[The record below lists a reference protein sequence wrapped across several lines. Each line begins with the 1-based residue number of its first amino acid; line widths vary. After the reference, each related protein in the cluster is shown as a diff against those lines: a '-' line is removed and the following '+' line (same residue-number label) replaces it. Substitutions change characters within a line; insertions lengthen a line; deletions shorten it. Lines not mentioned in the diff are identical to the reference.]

1 MTLTFKTAK
10 YAIDEHGGAF
20 RIVRIVENFDDPT
33 ELSNGVVT
41 RAEAE
46 DIGEYD
52 PDFKPC
58 IVVTTAREA
67 LEAVWELAHETREI
81 PAHTPNIF
89 RASDT
94 NIQVSNGEPG
104 DLYAGH
110 GRLRLID
117 PPEPEP
123 WELSRY
129 CHADGLFLERQKDE
143 HGTFWRTVEKP
154 PKHTTAQN
162 SQHTTPAPSPSK
174 GKKNERNP
182 VHHNA
187 SRLRPRPHV
196 PTRRRDRHTRPR

>member
-143 HGTFWRTVEKP
+143 HGTFWRTVEK
-154 PKHTTAQN
+154 
-162 SQHTTPAPSPSK
+162 TPEAYDRA
-174 GKKNERNP
+174 ELAT
-182 VHHNA
+182 HN
-187 SRLRPRPHV
+187 PRPV
-196 PTRRRDRHTRPR
+196 TIEGEKE

>member
-1 MTLTFKTAK
+1 MTLTLKTAK

-52 PDFKPC
+52 PGFKPC
-58 IVVTTAREA
+58 VVVTTAREA
-67 LEAVWELAHETREI
+67 LEAAWELAHETREI
-81 PAHTPNIF
+81 PARTPYIF
-89 RASDT
+89 RATDT

-117 PPEPEP
+117 PPAPEPEP
-123 WELSRY
+123 WELARY
-129 CHADGLFLERQKDE
+129 CYADGLFHERREDE
-143 HGTFWRTVEKP
+143 HGTFLLTADDNPGTYHRAELA
-154 PKHTTAQN
+154 KHN
-162 SQHTTPAPSPSK
+162 
-174 GKKNERNP
+174 
-182 VHHNA
+182 
-187 SRLRPRPHV
+187 PRPVTIEGH
-196 PTRRRDRHTRPR
+196 DE